1 MSARESSEPATRLSL
16 ALVLLL
22 GPLIALVAQS
32 VIYAATSW
40 TCGRDIGATM
50 HIAPALALIISVG
63 SGITAYL
70 HYRDAGKG
78 REDEHGGPTT
88 RSRFVGMVGMG
99 VSAFS
104 SLGIIAMWA
113 SIFVFAPCMRA

>member
-1 MSARESSEPATRLSL
+1 MSARDSSEPAIKLSL

-22 GPLIALVAQS
+22 GPIIALAAQS
-32 VIYAATSW
+32 AIYAATSW

-50 HIAPALALIISVG
+50 HIIPALALIISVG

-78 REDEHGGPTT
+78 LEDEHGGPTT
-88 RSRFVGMVGMG
+88 RIRFIGMIGMG
-99 VSAFS
+99 LSAFS
-104 SLGIIAMWA
+104 SLVILAMWA